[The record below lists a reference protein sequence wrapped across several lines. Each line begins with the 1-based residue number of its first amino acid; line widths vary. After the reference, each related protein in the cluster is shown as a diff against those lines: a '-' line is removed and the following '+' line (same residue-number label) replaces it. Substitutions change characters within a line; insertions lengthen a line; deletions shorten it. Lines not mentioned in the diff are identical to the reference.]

1 MLVKLPVLNLDNF
14 KIACEATDIVV
25 KQEKSYGKKTVVIVS
40 VKHASQLYEAG
51 LIEASIPSDSELK
64 AAITESENKATLQ
77 GVAKHLPEIDYSEKE
92 PVAKGKKK

>member
-51 LIEASIPSDSELK
+51 LIEASLTTDSKLK
-64 AAITESENKATLQ
+64 KAIEESENKATLEET
-77 GVAKHLPEIDYSEKE
+77 AEKLEKE
-92 PVAKGKKK
+92 PDVKGKKK

>member
-1 MLVKLPVLNLDNF
+1 MDNF

-51 LIEASIPSDSELK
+51 LIEASLTTDSKLK
-64 AAITESENKATLQ
+64 KAIEESENKATLEET
-77 GVAKHLPEIDYSEKE
+77 AEKLEKE
-92 PVAKGKKK
+92 PDVKGKKK